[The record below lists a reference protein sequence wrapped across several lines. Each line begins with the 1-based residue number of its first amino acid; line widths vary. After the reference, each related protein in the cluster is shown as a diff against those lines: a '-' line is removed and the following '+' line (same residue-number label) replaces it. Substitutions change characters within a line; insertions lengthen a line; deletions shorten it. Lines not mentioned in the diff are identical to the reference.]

1 MQTINK
7 YQFNN
12 AIQSL
17 SIVREF
23 IEQSNSGCLQMF
35 NGYTSWSIYLE
46 EGKLIYAAYSDN
58 MFELIYQK
66 LQQLNKQISSV
77 YGDIY
82 KRLLVRFETALER
95 QEIPNLDYL
104 AICWLVNEKFI
115 SHIQAGILVEQIAIE
130 IMESLVQVESGKY
143 NFTAKSPLD
152 DMPKFCHLDVNE
164 LLAKCNKSLIPSE
177 NVQFLGNQTEQ
188 KEQISEIKHIE
199 LKRSKDIENATSL
212 QVNDKNLMVLP
223 ETTEN
228 NNFNKKIYQTTT
240 EKRLYKIVCIDDSPT
255 VLNSMKSFLDD
266 EFFCVIAIKDPL
278 KALMKII
285 RVKPDLIL
293 LDITMPHL
301 DGYELCSLLRK
312 HSQLK
317 KTPIIMVTGRSGLID
332 RAKAKMVR
340 SSGYLTK
347 PFTQSELLK
356 LVFQHLK

>member
-23 IEQSNSGCLQMF
+23 IEQSKSGCLQMF

-46 EGKLIYAAYSDN
+46 EGKLIYASYSDN

-82 KRLLVRFETALER
+82 KRLLVRFETAIER

-115 SHIQAGILVEQIAIE
+115 SHIQAGILVEQISIK
-130 IMESLVQVESGKY
+130 IMESLLQVESGKY
-143 NFTAKSPLD
+143 NFIVKNSLD
-152 DMPKFCHLDVNE
+152 DMPRFCHLDINE
-164 LLAKCNKSLIPSE
+164 LLAKCNNSLIPSE
-177 NVQFLGNQTEQ
+177 NIQPLGNQLDQ

-199 LKRSKDIENATSL
+199 LRRAKDIENTTSL
-212 QVNDKNLMVLP
+212 PLNDKNLMVLP
-223 ETTEN
+223 ETKTN
-228 NNFNKKIYQTTT
+228 SNFAKKIYQGTT

-255 VLNSMKSFLDD
+255 VLSSIQRFLDE
-266 EFFCVIAIKDPL
+266 EFFSVVAIKDPL
-278 KALMKII
+278 KALMQIV

-317 KTPIIMVTGRSGLID
+317 KTPIVMVTGRSGFID

-356 LVFQHLK
+356 LVFQYLN

>member
-12 AIQSL
+12 VIESL
-17 SIVREF
+17 AIVREF
-23 IEQSNSGCLQMF
+23 TEQPNSGCLQMF

-66 LQQLNKQISSV
+66 LQQLNKQISSI

-115 SHIQAGILVEQIAIE
+115 SHIQAGILVEQITIE
-130 IMESLVQVESGKY
+130 IMESLLKVESGNY
-143 NFTAKSPLD
+143 HFTAKSSLD

-164 LLAKCNKSLIPSE
+164 LLIKCNNSLIPSE
-177 NVQFLGNQTEQ
+177 NVQLLENKSEQ
-188 KEQISEIKHIE
+188 KEQISDIKHIE
-199 LKRSKDIENATSL
+199 LIRSKDIENAGL
-212 QVNDKNLMVLP
+212 PVNDQNLMVLP
-223 ETTEN
+223 ETKAN
-228 NNFNKKIYQTTT
+228 NNFTKKIYQATT

-255 VLNSMKSFLDD
+255 VLHSMKSFLDD
-266 EFFCVIAIKDPL
+266 EFFSVVAIKDPL
-278 KALMKII
+278 KALMQII

-317 KTPIIMVTGRSGLID
+317 KTPIIMVTGRSGFID

-356 LVFQHLK
+356 LVFQHLN